1 MEWLDLVV
9 PSAAILSL
17 FGVVALVVVA
27 IRQGRAI
34 RRLEDRLARS
44 GNAAEDASL
53 QRIAELQ
60 ARQRVSQGASSTPGA
75 SPSSTSSSAA
85 SSSGQLRT
93 LGVVALVAIALFAAV
108 GGVWYLFLKGGDSA
122 SASSDT
128 PAAATGSTTTGAVTK
143 PVDSTLVPADVPSLA
158 DKSAYT
164 VAVFNASGVSG
175 AAADVIAPELT
186 NEGWTVTKVDNPPDG
201 ETGRT
206 QSVVM
211 YAKGKQD
218 VAQNVAKTLGIK
230 RAPPLDGY
238 TSAQTGDADVVVLV
252 GTDIAQNGG

>member
-17 FGVVALVVVA
+17 FAVVALVVVA
-27 IRQGRAI
+27 VRQGRAI
-34 RRLEDRLARS
+34 RRLEERLARS
-44 GNAAEDASL
+44 GDAAVDAPL

-60 ARQRVSQGASSTPGA
+60 ARQRVSQGGGGGV
-75 SPSSTSSSAA
+75 
-85 SSSGQLRT
+85 SSGQLRT
-93 LGVVALVAIALFAAV
+93 VGVVALVAIALVAAI

-128 PAAATGSTTTGAVTK
+128 PSKSATSNGSATTTVPK
-143 PVDSTLVPADVPSLA
+143 PVDSTLVPSNPPALA

-252 GTDIAQNGG
+252 GTDIANNASNGG

>member
-9 PSAAILSL
+9 PSAAILAL
-17 FGVVALVVVA
+17 FGVVALVVLA

-34 RRLEDRLARS
+34 RRLEERLARS
-44 GNAAEDASL
+44 GDAAVDAPL

-60 ARQRVSQGASSTPGA
+60 ARQRVSQGGL
-75 SPSSTSSSAA
+75 SA
-85 SSSGQLRT
+85 GQFRT
-93 LGVVALVAIALFAAV
+93 AGVVALVAIALFAAI
-108 GGVWYLFLKGGDSA
+108 GGVWYLFVKDGSSA

-128 PAAATGSTTTGAVTK
+128 PAQPAGASNGSPTTTVPK
-143 PVDSTLVPADVPSLA
+143 PVDSTLVPADPPILD
-158 DKSAYT
+158 DKSAFT

-175 AAADVIAPELT
+175 AAADVIAPQLT
-186 NEGWTVTKVDNPPDG
+186 NEGWTVSKVDNPPDG

-252 GTDIAQNGG
+252 GTDIANTASSTP

>member
-9 PSAAILSL
+9 PSAAILAL
-17 FGVVALVVVA
+17 FGVVALVVLA

-34 RRLEDRLARS
+34 RRLEERLARS
-44 GNAAEDASL
+44 GDAAVDAPL

-60 ARQRVSQGASSTPGA
+60 ARQRVSQGGSRRASSAPRA
-75 SPSSTSSSAA
+75 WWPWS
-85 SSSGQLRT
+85 
-93 LGVVALVAIALFAAV
+93 AIALFAAI
-108 GGVWYLFLKGGDSA
+108 GGVWYLFVKDGSSA

-128 PAAATGSTTTGAVTK
+128 PAQPAGASNGSPTTTVPK
-143 PVDSTLVPADVPSLA
+143 PVDSTLVPTDPPVLA
-158 DKSAYT
+158 DKSAFT

-175 AAADVIAPELT
+175 AAADVIAPQLT
-186 NEGWTVTKVDNPPDG
+186 NEGWTVSKVDNPPDG

-218 VAQNVAKTLGIK
+218 VAQNVAKTLGHQARPSAGRLHQRPDRRRRRR
-230 RAPPLDGY
+230 RARGDGHREHR
-238 TSAQTGDADVVVLV
+238 VVHAV
-252 GTDIAQNGG
+252 GVSGSGVS

>member
-9 PSAAILSL
+9 PSAAILAL
-17 FGVVALVVVA
+17 FGVVALVVIAV
-27 IRQGRAI
+27 RQGRAI
-34 RRLEDRLARS
+34 RRLEERLARS
-44 GNAAEDASL
+44 GDAAVDAPL
-53 QRIAELQ
+53 QRIADLQ
-60 ARQRVSQGASSTPGA
+60 ARQRVSQGGA
-75 SPSSTSSSAA
+75 SG
-85 SSSGQLRT
+85 GQLRT
-93 LGVVALVAIALFAAV
+93 AGVVALVAIALVAAI
-108 GGVWYLFLKGGDSA
+108 GGVWYIFLKGGDSA
-122 SASSDT
+122 TATADTTAQPAGASNGT
-128 PAAATGSTTTGAVTK
+128 PTTTVPK
-143 PVDSTLVPADVPSLA
+143 PVDSTLVPAEPPLLD

-211 YAKGKQD
+211 YAAGKQD

-238 TSAQTGDADVVVLV
+238 TGAQTGDADVVVVV
-252 GTDIAQNGG
+252 GTDIASNGATP

>member
-44 GNAAEDASL
+44 GDAAEDAPL

-60 ARQRVSQGASSTPGA
+60 ARQRVSQGGGGGV
-75 SPSSTSSSAA
+75 
-85 SSSGQLRT
+85 SSGQLRT
-93 LGVVALVAIALFAAV
+93 LGVIALVAVALFAAI

-122 SASSDT
+122 TASSDT
-128 PAAATGSTTTGAVTK
+128 PAAASGSTTSTVPK
-143 PVDSTLVPADVPSLA
+143 PVDSTLVPANVPNLA

-238 TSAQTGDADVVVLV
+238 TSDQTGDADVVVLV
-252 GTDIAQNGG
+252 GTDIAKSGG

>member
-9 PSAAILSL
+9 PSAAILAL

-34 RRLEDRLARS
+34 RRLEERLARS
-44 GNAAEDASL
+44 GDAAVDAPL

-60 ARQRVSQGASSTPGA
+60 ARQRVSEGAI
-75 SPSSTSSSAA
+75 
-85 SSSGQLRT
+85 SSGQLRT
-93 LGVVALVAIALFAAV
+93 AGVVALVAIALVAAI
-108 GGVWYLFLKGGDSA
+108 GGVWYLFLKDGDSA
-122 SASSDT
+122 SASSDSTALPAGASNGT
-128 PAAATGSTTTGAVTK
+128 PTTTVPK
-143 PVDSTLVPADVPSLA
+143 PVDSTLVPADPPVLA

-186 NEGWTVTKVDNPPDG
+186 NEGWTVSKVDNPPDG

-218 VAQNVAKTLGIK
+218 VAQNVAKVLGIK

-252 GTDIAQNGG
+252 GTDIADSTP

>member
-44 GNAAEDASL
+44 GDAAEDAPL

-60 ARQRVSQGASSTPGA
+60 ARQRVSQGGGGGV
-75 SPSSTSSSAA
+75 
-85 SSSGQLRT
+85 SSGQLRT
-93 LGVVALVAIALFAAV
+93 LGVIALVAIALFAAI

-122 SASSDT
+122 TASSDT
-128 PAAATGSTTTGAVTK
+128 PAKASGSTTTSTVPK

-238 TSAQTGDADVVVLV
+238 TSDQTGDADVVVLV
-252 GTDIAQNGG
+252 GTDIARNGG

>member
-9 PSAAILSL
+9 PSAAILAL

-34 RRLEDRLARS
+34 RRLEERLARS
-44 GNAAEDASL
+44 GDAAVDAPL

-60 ARQRVSQGASSTPGA
+60 ARQRVSEGGGV
-75 SPSSTSSSAA
+75 
-85 SSSGQLRT
+85 SSGQLRT
-93 LGVVALVAIALFAAV
+93 AGVVALVAIALVAAI
-108 GGVWYLFLKGGDSA
+108 GGVWYLFLKDGDSA
-122 SASSDT
+122 SASSD
-128 PAAATGSTTTGAVTK
+128 STTLPAGASNGTPTTTVPK
-143 PVDSTLVPADVPSLA
+143 PVNSTLVPADPPVLA

-186 NEGWTVTKVDNPPDG
+186 NEGWTVSKVDNPPDG

-218 VAQNVAKTLGIK
+218 VAQNVAKALGIR

-252 GTDIAQNGG
+252 GTDIANTASATP

>member
-9 PSAAILSL
+9 PSAAILAL
-17 FGVVALVVVA
+17 FGVVALVVIAV
-27 IRQGRAI
+27 RQGRAI
-34 RRLEDRLARS
+34 RRLEERLARS
-44 GNAAEDASL
+44 GDAAVDAPL

-60 ARQRVSQGASSTPGA
+60 ARQRVSQGGVSASRG
-75 SPSSTSSSAA
+75 
-85 SSSGQLRT
+85 LRT
-93 LGVVALVAIALFAAV
+93 AGVVALIAIALVAAI
-108 GGVWYLFLKGGDSA
+108 GGVWYLFVKGGDNA
-122 SASSDT
+122 TATSDT
-128 PAAATGSTTTGAVTK
+128 TSQPAGASNGSPTATVPK
-143 PVDSTLVPADVPSLA
+143 PVDSTLVPADVPALA

-186 NEGWTVTKVDNPPDG
+186 NEGWTVSKVDNPPDG

-211 YAKGKQD
+211 YAKGKKD
-218 VAQNVAKTLGIK
+218 VAQNVAKTLGVK
-230 RAPPLDGY
+230 RAPPLDGF

-252 GTDIAQNGG
+252 GTDLASKAATP

>member
-9 PSAAILSL
+9 PSAAILAL

-34 RRLEDRLARS
+34 RRLEERLARS
-44 GNAAEDASL
+44 GDAAVDAPL

-60 ARQRVSQGASSTPGA
+60 ARQRVSEGRSG
-75 SPSSTSSSAA
+75 PSA
-85 SSSGQLRT
+85 GQFRT
-93 LGVVALVAIALFAAV
+93 AGVVALVAIALVCAI
-108 GGVWYLFLKGGDSA
+108 GGVWYLFVKDGGDSA
-122 SASSDT
+122 TASSNT
-128 PAAATGSTTTGAVTK
+128 PAQPAGASNGTPTTTVPK
-143 PVDSTLVPADVPSLA
+143 PVDSTLVPADPPDLA

-175 AAADVIAPELT
+175 AAADVIAPQLT
-186 NEGWTVTKVDNPPDG
+186 NEGWTVSKVDNPPDG

-218 VAQNVAKTLGIK
+218 VAQNVAKALGIK

-252 GTDIAQNGG
+252 GTDIANTASSTP

>member
-60 ARQRVSQGASSTPGA
+60 ARQRVSQGVSSTTGA
-75 SPSSTSSSAA
+75 SSSTSSSAA

-252 GTDIAQNGG
+252 GTDIAQSGG